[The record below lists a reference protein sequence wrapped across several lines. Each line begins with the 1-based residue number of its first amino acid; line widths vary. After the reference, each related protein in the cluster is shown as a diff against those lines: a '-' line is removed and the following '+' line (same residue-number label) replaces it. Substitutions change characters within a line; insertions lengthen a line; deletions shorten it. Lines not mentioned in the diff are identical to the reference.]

1 MHIFYK
7 WLNWKWSRFET
18 IKPLL
23 WKCEVLLSIISNCFL
38 SRPCI
43 LPVLSCSIIS
53 QHTVSPEPPL
63 NILHWKEQVA
73 ALSMPTC
80 WGLWWE
86 ALLSEQRCW
95 MKDFC
100 FPHHILSRS
109 TGIVIALFSAWCL
122 PWLQLCPQFHE
133 IMYVSEVSAQPLN
146 GFVPV
151 KHAET
156 AAVRYPRK
164 NKVNRSIKAFGIRSQ
179 PTAALLSS
187 WKWWWR
193 GGPAKGLGAA
203 MPLLKAQSACVFNE
217 TASCDN
223 VSCKLTFLQFPT
235 KWMLTIKGVV
245 LSLFPKADSTQKKK
259 GCTWEGENEAHHL
272 LSPAAQS
279 KMVLRDC

>member
-1 MHIFYK
+1 
-7 WLNWKWSRFET
+7 
-18 IKPLL
+18 
-23 WKCEVLLSIISNCFL
+23 
-38 SRPCI
+38 
-43 LPVLSCSIIS
+43 
-53 QHTVSPEPPL
+53 
-63 NILHWKEQVA
+63 
-73 ALSMPTC
+73 MPTC

-133 IMYVSEVSAQPLN
+133 IMYVSEVSTQPLN

-179 PTAALLSS
+179 PTAALLPS

-203 MPLLKAQSACVFNE
+203 MPLLKAQSACVLNE

-223 VSCKLTFLQFPT
+223 VGCKLTFLQFPT

-272 LSPAAQS
+272 LSPAARS
-279 KMVLRDC
+279 KTVLRDC